1 VEFRLLGPV
10 EAWHGDRRL
19 SLGGPKPRALLAALL
34 LNPRRVI
41 SGDRLV
47 DILWGERPPKS
58 AAALVQTYVYG
69 LRRAVSAAG
78 EEHVIETRP
87 PGYLAHPRPEQVDL
101 EIFERMVGTGRSYA
115 EKNDHRSAAEVLR
128 AALQL
133 WRGAA
138 LGGIGEALRSEAQ
151 RLEEIRMTVLEER
164 IDAELALGREMEA
177 VGELVELVK
186 GYPARE
192 HLRAQLIITLYRLGR
207 QADAMTVYHEG
218 RRQLADELGVDPG
231 AELRHLYAAMLRA
244 DPSLLR
250 SPRPH
255 PAEAVTLADPAP
267 QPALEVALEVAP
279 SQLPRG
285 IADFTGREKQADEL
299 IAFFGAQSDAVP
311 VCVISGKGG
320 VGKSTLAVKVAHD
333 LADAFPDGQLY
344 ADLRGVTD
352 SPTPP
357 QEVLGRFLRAL
368 GLQPAAIPETLEER
382 ADAYRSIVAGRRLL
396 VVLDSA
402 GTEQQV
408 RPLLPGSR
416 TCAVLITARRR
427 LTGLDGAS
435 LVDLDVLSPE
445 SAVELLAR
453 IAGRERAYLEREAA
467 DRIAGLCGHLPLA
480 LRTAGARLAARP
492 HWPLLTLAERLADE
506 RRRLDELAAGDLEVR
521 ASVALSYRGLDEPEA
536 KAFRRLGLLGVP
548 DFAPWVVGALL
559 GVRGRT
565 GEEVIERLV
574 DAHLVDFVAVDS
586 AGQLRYRLHDLLRVF
601 AAERAEDEEPAEER
615 AAAMSRAL
623 GGWLWLVT
631 RAAAKSPSGAVSP
644 RHDYVMAM
652 PLGEDVAER
661 VTADMTAWFNAEAPA
676 LVVAVE
682 RAAAMD
688 LHDVVCETAA
698 ALCSSAFSVDSR
710 FEEWS
715 RTHEPALAAARR
727 AGNLLG
733 EATLLAGL
741 GQLRCR
747 QDRYAEATE
756 LFRQALPLY
765 KKSGHTHGEAVALAG
780 MGTACR
786 EQGDFSQALIHLGRA
801 GITFQALRDDA
812 GIGYVNRLA
821 GSVMLDQGDYEM
833 AFAHFEHA
841 LAAFR
846 RLGSKRSQ
854 ALTIR
859 SIGLAHR
866 ALGNLTQAEELCTQA
881 AVLLREAGDP
891 LMAAYAIQAL
901 AKTRIRLGGD
911 VSILPELV
919 EALVVCRRHGDRF
932 GEGLVERTIGELHLA
947 RGRYDEAGAHLDRSI
962 AVWDELDMPLFRAR
976 TMRDLASLRAANGDA
991 AAAEALL
998 TQAMEIFARYGTREY
1013 DELSR
1018 RRDSPHD

>member
-1 VEFRLLGPV
+1 
-10 EAWHGDRRL
+10 
-19 SLGGPKPRALLAALL
+19 
-34 LNPRRVI
+34 
-41 SGDRLV
+41 
-47 DILWGERPPKS
+47 
-58 AAALVQTYVYG
+58 
-69 LRRAVSAAG
+69 
-78 EEHVIETRP
+78 
-87 PGYLAHPRPEQVDL
+87 
-101 EIFERMVGTGRSYA
+101 
-115 EKNDHRSAAEVLR
+115 
-128 AALQL
+128 
-133 WRGAA
+133 
-138 LGGIGEALRSEAQ
+138 
-151 RLEEIRMTVLEER
+151 
-164 IDAELALGREMEA
+164 
-177 VGELVELVK
+177 
-186 GYPARE
+186 
-192 HLRAQLIITLYRLGR
+192 
-207 QADAMTVYHEG
+207 
-218 RRQLADELGVDPG
+218 
-231 AELRHLYAAMLRA
+231 
-244 DPSLLR
+244 
-250 SPRPH
+250 
-255 PAEAVTLADPAP
+255 
-267 QPALEVALEVAP
+267 
-279 SQLPRG
+279 
-285 IADFTGREKQADEL
+285 
-299 IAFFGAQSDAVP
+299 
-311 VCVISGKGG
+311 
-320 VGKSTLAVKVAHD
+320 
-333 LADAFPDGQLY
+333 
-344 ADLRGVTD
+344 
-352 SPTPP
+352 
-357 QEVLGRFLRAL
+357 
-368 GLQPAAIPETLEER
+368 
-382 ADAYRSIVAGRRLL
+382 
-396 VVLDSA
+396 
-402 GTEQQV
+402 
-408 RPLLPGSR
+408 
-416 TCAVLITARRR
+416 
-427 LTGLDGAS
+427 
-435 LVDLDVLSPE
+435 
-445 SAVELLAR
+445 
-453 IAGRERAYLEREAA
+453 
-467 DRIAGLCGHLPLA
+467 
-480 LRTAGARLAARP
+480 
-492 HWPLLTLAERLADE
+492 
-506 RRRLDELAAGDLEVR
+506 
-521 ASVALSYRGLDEPEA
+521 
-536 KAFRRLGLLGVP
+536 
-548 DFAPWVVGALL
+548 
-559 GVRGRT
+559 
-565 GEEVIERLV
+565 
-574 DAHLVDFVAVDS
+574 
-586 AGQLRYRLHDLLRVF
+586 
-601 AAERAEDEEPAEER
+601 
-615 AAAMSRAL
+615 
-623 GGWLWLVT
+623 
-631 RAAAKSPSGAVSP
+631 
-644 RHDYVMAM
+644 M

-698 ALCSSAFSVDSR
+698 ALCSSAVSVDSR

-747 QDRYAEATE
+747 QDRYAEAME